1 MFSKC
6 IAVAAMVSLPVL
18 ASAQAPAYPPSSAA
32 DTAAPAP
39 KPTASAAPSID
50 FSGILFGNYQYR
62 GDEGPQ
68 KSQNRF
74 DVERA
79 YLTFRMSAGKRTNIR
94 ITTDL
99 FQQTTSGNDAYYR
112 GWIVRAKYAY
122 LQYNYLDSPD
132 WKAHARVGLLQT
144 VFIEHDEQFWPRWI

>member
-1 MFSKC
+1 MSSKR
-6 IAVAAMVSLPVL
+6 IAFAALLSLPVCV
-18 ASAQAPAYPPSSAA
+18 SAQATGYPPSVAA

-39 KPTASAAPSID
+39 KSAPAATPAID

-62 GDEGPQ
+62 GDAGPS

-79 YLTFRMSAGKRTNIR
+79 YLTFRMAAGKRTSIR

-99 FQQTTSGNDAYYR
+99 FQQATAGNDAYYR
-112 GWIVRAKYAY
+112 GWVIRAKYAY
-122 LQYNYLDSPD
+122 LQYNYLD
-132 WKAHARVGLLQT
+132 T
-144 VFIEHDEQFWPRWI
+144 